1 MGESEEDLAR
11 RTTLEWSYRLDVI
24 EYLQEE
30 NRVLKERVGRR
41 RIGFTCRAYE
51 WNSLAL
57 GGHASTGITI
67 RCSS

>member
-11 RTTLEWSYRLDVI
+11 RTTLEWIYRLDVI

-41 RIGFTCRAYE
+41 RIRFTGPAYE
-51 WNSLAL
+51 GDRRSNRAN
-57 GGHASTGITI
+57 GA
-67 RCSS
+67 

>member
-51 WNSLAL
+51 
-57 GGHASTGITI
+57 
-67 RCSS
+67 